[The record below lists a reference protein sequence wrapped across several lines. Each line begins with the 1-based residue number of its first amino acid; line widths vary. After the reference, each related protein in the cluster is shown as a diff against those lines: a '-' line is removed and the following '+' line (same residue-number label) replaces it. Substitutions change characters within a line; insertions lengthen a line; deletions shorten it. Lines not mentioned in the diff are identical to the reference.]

1 MRNKTTLL
9 ATAAMFAAIVFLFW
23 QNDQRIF
30 QDQGRLAVRP
40 DPGDRDA
47 VIFTWNS
54 AIDVPMARRFEEAF
68 DAWKGK
74 TGRIVIELNSPGGS
88 LSEGGRV
95 VDVIEKMKRTH
106 VVETRVGAD
115 GVCLSMC
122 VPIYLRGARR
132 VAAPSSRWM
141 FHQPTTRDF
150 FTDEKV
156 DEPAFETRMTARR
169 FFNRY
174 FVHSEMDPAWR
185 AKLERDWQG
194 GDVWKT
200 GQELVDEGANVVMAL
215 E

>member
-1 MRNKTTLL
+1 MKNKITLF
-9 ATAAMFAAIVFLFW
+9 ATAVMFAAIVVLFW
-23 QNDQRIF
+23 QNDQQIY

-40 DPGDRDA
+40 DPNDRDA
-47 VIFTWNS
+47 VIFAWNS
-54 AIDVPMARRFEEAF
+54 EIELPMARRFEEAF
-68 DAWKGK
+68 DQWKGK
-74 TGRIVIELNSPGGS
+74 TRRIVIELNSPGGS

-95 VDVIEKMKRTH
+95 IDVIEKINRTH
-106 VVETRVGAD
+106 DVETRVGAD
-115 GVCLSMC
+115 GICLSMC

-156 DEPAFETRMTARR
+156 REPEFETRMTAKR

-174 FVHSEMDPAWR
+174 FVDSEMDQAWR

-200 GQELVDEGANVVMAL
+200 GQELFDESANVVTAL

>member
-1 MRNKTTLL
+1 
-9 ATAAMFAAIVFLFW
+9 MFAAIVVLFW
-23 QNDQRIF
+23 QNDQQIY

-40 DPGDRDA
+40 DPNDRDA
-47 VIFTWNS
+47 VIFAWNS
-54 AIDVPMARRFEEAF
+54 EIELPMARRFEEAF
-68 DAWKGK
+68 DQWKGK
-74 TGRIVIELNSPGGS
+74 TRRIVIELNSPGGS

-95 VDVIEKMKRTH
+95 IDVIEKINRTH
-106 VVETRVGAD
+106 DVETRVGAD
-115 GVCLSMC
+115 GICLSMC

-156 DEPAFETRMTARR
+156 REPEFETRMTAKR

-174 FVHSEMDPAWR
+174 FVDSEMDQAWR

-200 GQELVDEGANVVMAL
+200 GQELFDESANVVTAL

>member
-1 MRNKTTLL
+1 
-9 ATAAMFAAIVFLFW
+9 MFAAIAFLFW
-23 QNDQRIF
+23 QSDQRIY
-30 QDQGRLAVRP
+30 QDQGRLAVSP
-40 DPGDRDA
+40 DPNDRDA

-54 AIDVPMARRFEEAF
+54 EIDVPMARRFEEAF
-68 DAWKGK
+68 DEWKSK
-74 TGRIVIELNSPGGS
+74 TRHIVIELNSPGGS

-95 VDVIEKMKRTH
+95 IDVIKKIKRTH
-106 VVETRVGAD
+106 AVETRVGAG

-132 VAAPSSRWM
+132 IAAPSSLWM

-156 DEPAFETRMTARR
+156 REPEFETRMTAER

-174 FVHSEMDPAWR
+174 FVDSEMDPAWR
-185 AKLERDWQG
+185 AKLEREWRG

-200 GQELVDEGANVVMAL
+200 GQELVDEDANVVMAL